1 MNYNQFLNSVF
12 LDITH
17 SIVIVTLTTLI
28 NDVNVGRAVFYSRT
42 SRTTTQRQNQY
53 KAVYK
58 AISCTLLANSF
69 MLIKGCNIYLKL
81 NRKPMYRNTSSCVSR
96 YSYSFSA
103 KGKPLFLPTREPL
116 RNIMR
121 VRATRLFIVFIEFRA
136 GGFPFFS
143 FLFRFLSLPPSLA
156 YFPDVAHV
164 FSGRVS
170 EGNLSLAENEVGSPA
185 QSSHASLLT
194 IRDREGRWC
203 GLATRGMPQGGWRRS
218 VVMKLNYNLFLKDLY
233 VYAYVCIFSACYSFL
248 TV

>member
-1 MNYNQFLNSVF
+1 M
-12 LDITH
+12 
-17 SIVIVTLTTLI
+17 LTSDELSFI
-28 NDVNVGRAVFYSRT
+28 AERQGQQPNDKTNTKLYTKLFPALCSQTVLCLS
-42 SRTTTQRQNQY
+42 
-53 KAVYK
+53 KA
-58 AISCTLLANSF
+58 AISIWNW
-69 MLIKGCNIYLKL
+69 IE
-81 NRKPMYRNTSSCVSR
+81 NRC
-96 YSYSFSA
+96 
-103 KGKPLFLPTREPL
+103 
-116 RNIMR
+116 I
-121 VRATRLFIVFIEFRA
+121 ATRLRVYRDILILSPPRGNRFFFRHENLWEISCAFARRACSSFSSNFAPAVFR
-136 GGFPFFS
+136 FFS